1 MQQRITIGLL
11 FALLI
16 VSCTPPK
23 QATAD
28 FLKGTWTSTQY
39 KVNYGFIGKHTML
52 ISDEVEGEEY
62 HYTIIGDTIFFQ
74 MQIDELIGN
83 TTEIDTMFIHVIDKD
98 TIEVN
103 YQGLTT
109 KIVRDLP

>member
-1 MQQRITIGLL
+1 MQKRITIGLL

-39 KVNYGFIGKHTML
+39 KVNYGFMGKNTML
-52 ISDEVEGEEY
+52 ISDDIEGEEY
-62 HYTIIGDTIFFQ
+62 HYIIKNDSIIFQ
-74 MQIDELIGN
+74 LTIDEMIGV
-83 TTEIDTMFIHVIDKD
+83 TEFDTMTYRILGYDS
-98 TIEVN
+98 IEIN
-103 YQGLTT
+103 YQGFHTT
-109 KIVRDLP
+109 LIRNKP

>member
-16 VSCTPPK
+16 MSCTPPK

-39 KVNYGFIGKHTML
+39 KVNYGFMGKNTML
-52 ISDEVEGEEY
+52 ISDEIEGEEY
-62 HYTIIGDTIFFQ
+62 HYTIKEDTIIFQ
-74 MQIDELIGN
+74 MKIDEVIGN
-83 TTEIDTMFIHVIDKD
+83 LTEPDSMTYKIIDND
-98 TIEVN
+98 TIEIN

-109 KIVRDLP
+109 KIVRDIP